1 MLKICGTSVI
11 VQEFIIHGQPWAD
24 KREGGQSER
33 RWVEAWGS
41 VQRTLISIFCGGQMN
56 RHGCFSSHQS
66 PVSMIR
72 SRSRTRGTDVAVRY
86 TERSPVWRRLG
97 LNGCDS
103 QTRWSVGAR
112 KWVSLLLLAWRAQL
126 WLRIQKEKL
135 CSLNQ
140 SVEVRAA
147 RPVVCNRHWRWMRY
161 LLILRG
167 LYV

>member
-1 MLKICGTSVI
+1 M
-11 VQEFIIHGQPWAD
+11 
-24 KREGGQSER
+24 
-33 RWVEAWGS
+33 
-41 VQRTLISIFCGGQMN
+41 
-56 RHGCFSSHQS
+56 RHLCD
-66 PVSMIR
+66 
-72 SRSRTRGTDVAVRY
+72 RTRIKGIHNSWPTLSRQKRRR
-86 TERSPVWRRLG
+86 TEREKVGGGVGECPKNIDFHLLRGSDEQARLLQFTSKPCLHDYKSQQNKGHRCSGEIQWALPVWRRLG

-103 QTRWSVGAR
+103 PTRWSVGAR

-140 SVEVRAA
+140 SVELRAA
-147 RPVVCNRHWRWMRY
+147 RPVVCYRHWCWMWH